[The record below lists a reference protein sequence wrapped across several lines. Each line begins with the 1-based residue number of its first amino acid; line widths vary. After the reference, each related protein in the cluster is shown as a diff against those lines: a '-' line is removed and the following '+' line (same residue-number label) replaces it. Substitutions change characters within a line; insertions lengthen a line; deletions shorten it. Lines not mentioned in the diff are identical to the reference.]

1 MIRQLAIMLLSCFV
15 ALMTG
20 AARAENLKVSL
31 ILSDSSPPY
40 RQFAESFSK
49 SLAAAQAIVAV
60 AEAHATVN
68 PNHADLIVA
77 VGIKAMESAIVGNG
91 TPVLVVMV
99 PDTGYQ
105 ELMAKALLQ
114 KNNRMVSAIYL
125 NQPWDRQLAFLRAA
139 LPDRRK
145 IGLLY
150 SPNTRIDVAG
160 LSKQIGTQGGSL
172 VALPVQSA
180 EKLFASLESVLEAS
194 DLLLAIP
201 DNEIYN
207 SGSIRNV
214 LLTSYR
220 KSIPLIGL
228 SQSYVNAGALCAVFS
243 TAEQIAEQAG
253 ATVAFFAQN
262 RQLPG
267 PQYPENFTVAVNQQV
282 ARSMGIEL
290 PLPEKI
296 RSQMGKTGRRER

>member
-1 MIRQLAIMLLSCFV
+1 MIRKLTILLLLSSAV

-31 ILSDSSPPY
+31 ILSDSSSPY

-49 SLAAAQAIVAV
+49 SLAATKVTVTV
-60 AEAHATVN
+60 AETYATGSS
-68 PNHADLIVA
+68 NHADLVVA
-77 VGIKAMESAIVGNG
+77 VGLKAMESAIVGNG

-105 ELMAKALLQ
+105 ELMAKALPQ
-114 KNNRMVSAIYL
+114 KNSRLISAIYL
-125 NQPWDRQLAFLRAA
+125 NQAWDRQLAFLRAA

-145 IGLLY
+145 IGLLH
-150 SPNTRIDVAG
+150 SPDTRIDVAG
-160 LSKQIGTQGGSL
+160 LGRQIGTQGGSL
-172 VALPVQSA
+172 VALPVQST
-180 EKLFASLESVLEAS
+180 EKLFISLERVLDKS

-207 SGSIRNV
+207 SGSIRNI

-220 KSIPLIGL
+220 KGIPLVGL

-243 TAEQIAEQAG
+243 TTEQIAGQAG
-253 ATVAFFAQN
+253 ATVVLFAQN

-267 PQYPENFTVAVNQQV
+267 PKYPEDFTVAVNQQV

-290 PLPEKI
+290 PSPEKI
-296 RSQMGKTGRRER
+296 RSQMDKTGGR